1 MDIDGLSEDVALP
14 DDPRSL
20 NDFLES
26 LAKFAEQRAARMWQ
40 VAEWM
45 QETRINGD
53 VTSVAEELATRMDGL
68 VDAAEEVYEVFLEYY
83 PPEFWLK
90 DAG

>member
-1 MDIDGLSEDVALP
+1 MDTDGLSEDVALP
-14 DDPRSL
+14 DDPRTL

-26 LAKFAEQRAARMWQ
+26 LGKFAEQRAARMRQ

-45 QETRINGD
+45 RETRIHED
-53 VTSVAEELATRMDGL
+53 VTSVAEELATRMDGII
-68 VDAAEEVYEVFLEYY
+68 DAAEEVYEVFLEYY